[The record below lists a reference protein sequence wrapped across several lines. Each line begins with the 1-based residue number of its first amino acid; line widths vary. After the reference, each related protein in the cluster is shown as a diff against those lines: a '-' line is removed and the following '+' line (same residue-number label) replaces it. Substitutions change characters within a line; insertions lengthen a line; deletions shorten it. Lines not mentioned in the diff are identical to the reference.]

1 VESSMWSEISDEIV
15 TIFSESVK
23 LKVTG

>member
-1 VESSMWSEISDEIV
+1 MWSEISDEIV